1 MCTTR
6 TILQMT
12 KKYGVLAIELV
23 FSYKDQASYT
33 ITCEWDVYPGR
44 SDVPLHFEVTVNRE
58 QNFNNSVL
66 YDTRVQQQVS
76 GFCFVGYGTQ
86 AGTSAEIPLVGSVC
100 PVEPRGTVT
109 AVEPIYS
116 TPGGL
121 YVSDP
126 ALSLGPALIWAP
138 TS

>member
-58 QNFNNSVL
+58 QNFDNSVL
-66 YDTRVQQQVS
+66 YDTRV
-76 GFCFVGYGTQ
+76 
-86 AGTSAEIPLVGSVC
+86 
-100 PVEPRGTVT
+100 
-109 AVEPIYS
+109 
-116 TPGGL
+116 
-121 YVSDP
+121 
-126 ALSLGPALIWAP
+126 
-138 TS
+138 